1 LTARGMP
8 GDVPR
13 ISVVVAPIH
22 SGAALSGALAAL
34 DAQVGAPAFEV
45 IVPVDASVAGL
56 GALKARFPSVRFIDV
71 EGTAALAKSDHMGVK
86 HEAIDRRRA
95 AGLAA
100 TRAPIIALTEEH
112 ARPDP
117 DWCARLAAL
126 HADLPH
132 AVIGGAI
139 ENANGRVINHAL
151 FLADAGRYQ
160 NPLPPG
166 PAAFVSDTNV
176 SYKRAALFAIADV
189 WSELYNETRVHD
201 TLRQRGHT
209 TWLSPEPV
217 VRIDRGP
224 ITAAYALHEA
234 FAWSR
239 LYAGRRTRAAA
250 IDARL
255 VLALASPLLA
265 PVLLLRQAKV
275 ARTRG
280 RLGPFIR
287 CLPFLVLVDLART
300 AGEWVGYVTGRE
312 APLRADHPTP

>member
-1 LTARGMP
+1 MP

-22 SGAALSGALAAL
+22 SGAALGGALAAL

-56 GALKARFPSVRFIDV
+56 GALKARFPRVRFIDV

-100 TRAPIIALTEEH
+100 ARAPIIALTEEH

-160 NPLPPG
+160 NPGGLQDFVAG
-166 PAAFVSDTNV
+166 AASMEGF
-176 SYKRAALFAIADV
+176 FG
-189 WSELYNETRVHD
+189 
-201 TLRQRGHT
+201 RQH
-209 TWLSPEPV
+209 
-217 VRIDRGP
+217 
-224 ITAAYALHEA
+224 YAQ
-234 FAWSR
+234 
-239 LYAGRRTRAAA
+239 
-250 IDARL
+250 
-255 VLALASPLLA
+255 PLLLERTDEGYLLTSYWM
-265 PVLLLRQAKV
+265 VLTQHAG
-275 ARTRG
+275 AT
-280 RLGPFIR
+280 
-287 CLPFLVLVDLART
+287 PFLVYNGWYQDTCVLEDGHWRFRKKVIRRWDH
-300 AGEWVGYVTGRE
+300 EK
-312 APLRADHPTP
+312 RAD